1 MLEGLAST
9 WKGCDVLQPAGFI
22 APTVTQSAIVTCRSD
37 VLRQLSN
44 LSTAAI
50 SCCHRATSFTVIALG
65 RLCLSAHG
73 SSAEVQVFQCN
84 ASSAVCSTQTQQSA
98 LHNVGVQCKRG
109 VIGSDLRADVVC
121 PSTAVTS
128 VAKFVLPLFPSSG
141 WQALLGQLKSK
152 EQQEERGAPHC
163 MLLLPLHATQ
173 H

>member
-9 WKGCDVLQPAGFI
+9 WRGCDQLQPAGSGLLLI
-22 APTVTQSAIVTCRSD
+22 APMVTQSSIMTCRSD
-37 VLRQLSN
+37 LLQQLSN

-50 SCCHRATSFTVIALG
+50 SCCHGATSFTVIALG
-65 RLCLSAHG
+65 RVCIS

-84 ASSAVCSTQTQQSA
+84 DSSAVGPTQSSQLAIELRFSA
-98 LHNVGVQCKRG
+98 RG
-109 VIGSDLRADVVC
+109 ELLAVTSGADVVC
-121 PSTAVTS
+121 QSVTS

-141 WQALLGQLKSK
+141 WQAVLGQLKSK